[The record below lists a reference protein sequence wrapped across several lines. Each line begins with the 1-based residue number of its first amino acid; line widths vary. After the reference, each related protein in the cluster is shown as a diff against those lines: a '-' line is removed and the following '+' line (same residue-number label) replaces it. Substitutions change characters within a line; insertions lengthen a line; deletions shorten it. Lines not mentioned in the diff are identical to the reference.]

1 MRLSESLKATRTGL
15 GPFAV
20 PVAVALVILLLALL
34 GPLAAPHD
42 PLAVNLTVR
51 FAPSSLVHPLGTDHL
66 GRDILSR
73 LITGAQTT
81 LGAVAAALAL
91 VVALG
96 LGVGA
101 LSGMIGGRTDAVL
114 MRLCDVFL
122 TVPTFVLALFL
133 IGAFGTGL
141 VNVIAAIALSHWA
154 WYARIVRGLVLE
166 LKTRDYVLAARIAGA
181 SPAAVF
187 IEHVLAGVLPPLA
200 ALATLDVGH
209 MALHVAGLSFL
220 GLGVQPP
227 TAEWGVM
234 INEART
240 FFWTRPLLVVWPGLA
255 IAVAVL
261 AFNQLGDALRDRLDP
276 TLVAERG
283 L

>member
-1 MRLSESLKATRTGL
+1 VRLSGSRRVTRV
-15 GPFAV
+15 GPGPIAV
-20 PVAVALVILLLALL
+20 PGVLVTVILLLAIL

-42 PLAVNLTVR
+42 PLAVDLGAR
-51 FAPSSLVHPLGTDHL
+51 FAPASLIHPLGTDHL

-73 LITGAQTT
+73 LVAGAQTT

-101 LSGMIGGRTDAVL
+101 LSGMMGGRTDAAL

-181 SPAAVF
+181 SPAAIF
-187 IEHVLAGVLPPLA
+187 TEHVLAGVLPPLA

-227 TAEWGVM
+227 TPEWGVM
-234 INEART
+234 INEARG

-261 AFNQLGDALRDRLDP
+261 AFNQLGDALRDHLDP
-276 TLVAERG
+276 ALVAERG

>member
-1 MRLSESLKATRTGL
+1 MTTSGSLRAARPGL
-15 GPFAV
+15 GPLAV
-20 PVAVALVILLLALL
+20 PGALAVAILLLTLL

-42 PLAVNLTVR
+42 PLAVDLTAR
-51 FAPSSLVHPLGTDHL
+51 FEPSSLTHPLGTDHL

-73 LITGAQTT
+73 LIAGARTT

-101 LSGMIGGRTDAVL
+101 VAGMLGGRTDAVL

-181 SPAAVF
+181 APPTIFV
-187 IEHVLAGVLPPLA
+187 EHVLTGVLPPLV
-200 ALATLDVGH
+200 ALATLDIGH

-227 TAEWGVM
+227 TPEWGVM
-234 INEART
+234 INEARA

-255 IAVAVL
+255 IALAVL
-261 AFNQLGDALRDRLDP
+261 AFNRLGDALRDRLDP

>member
-1 MRLSESLKATRTGL
+1 MRPAASMRVARTGL
-15 GPFAV
+15 GSVAV
-20 PVAVALVILLLALL
+20 PGALAIMILVLALL

-42 PLAVNLTVR
+42 PLAVNLTAR
-51 FAPSSLVHPLGTDHL
+51 FESSSLLHPLGTDHL

-73 LITGAQTT
+73 LIAGAQTT

-101 LSGMIGGRTDAVL
+101 VSGMLGGRTDALL

-181 SPAAVF
+181 SPVAIF

-227 TAEWGVM
+227 TPEWGVM

>member
-15 GPFAV
+15 GHFAV